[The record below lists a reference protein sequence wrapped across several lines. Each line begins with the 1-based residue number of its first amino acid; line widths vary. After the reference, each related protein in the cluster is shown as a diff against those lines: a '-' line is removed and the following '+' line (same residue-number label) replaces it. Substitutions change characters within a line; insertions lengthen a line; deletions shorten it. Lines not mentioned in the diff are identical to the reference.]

1 MADMHDRQ
9 ILEDMEEGYYE
20 IDLEGNFTFVN
31 KIICKIAN
39 LPEEEIIGKNY
50 IMFSTKS
57 TSKAL
62 FKTFSKVFKTG
73 IPQRI
78 EYEIILK
85 DNTRKAIENSV
96 SLLKDKDGCTT
107 GFCGLISDITKRKRL
122 EEQLREN
129 RERFEALFENAN
141 EMIIT
146 TDENGFIKRLNKKV
160 EEISGYHRIELIGQS
175 ILIIAHPDDKLTYI
189 DFWKQLLDG
198 KTPRLELRAIDKEG
212 RSAYLLASGSTLR
225 KGGKIVEIQYDAQ
238 DISNLKHARQTI
250 EDLKNLLS
258 SIFESSP
265 NMIICLDR
273 TGKVQMANPITER
286 IFHKPISSITGKDFS
301 SLSPR
306 MASYAEIIQ
315 RVQKEFNPQFLHG
328 ETFSEDSKR
337 LFDVSIYPLMNPLL
351 GGAVFTAVDITEKK
365 SMEIQLIH
373 AQKMET
379 IGELAGGV
387 AHDFNNILT
396 GITGNISML
405 KYTSDEKKRA
415 HYIQTLENIS
425 ERARDLIQQMLV
437 FTKRHE
443 GKPDH
448 ISVQKVIQEVMDM
461 ASKSIPK
468 NIRIDFAGNGKDYR
482 VFIDHTHLTQVVL
495 NLIVNAKDAIGNN
508 QNGSIKIEMHPIIVD
523 RDSKRQYILGSIGKY
538 VKIEVSDNGCG
549 IHNEVLPKIFDPFFT
564 TKQKGPDKGTGL
576 GLSIAYNIVKNAG
589 GSIQVQSEEGKGST
603 FSILLPISKFKEKTT
618 PIEDQISQNT
628 SRHRARIL
636 IVDDEDMLRDIGRE
650 MLSLLGH
657 TVETACNGHEC
668 LEILTNDKE
677 GFDLVILDMIMPGL
691 DGYHTLIEMQKHNI
705 NTRVVISSGFS
716 FEHEKHD
723 FLSNPLIVAKLNKP
737 FNLNELSQIL
747 DEALSS

>member
-50 IMFSTKS
+50 TMFSTKS
-57 TSKAL
+57 TGKAL
-62 FKTFSKVFKTG
+62 FKTFNKVFKSG

-78 EYEIILK
+78 EYEIFLK
-85 DNTRKAIENSV
+85 DNTKKAIENSV
-96 SLLKDKDGCTT
+96 SLLKDKDGRTT

-146 TDENGFIKRLNKKV
+146 TDENGFIKRMNKKV
-160 EEISGYHRIELIGQS
+160 EEISGYHRSELIGKS

-225 KGGKIVEIQYDAQ
+225 KGGKIVEIQYNAQ

-265 NMIICLDR
+265 NMIICLDS

-286 IFHKPISSITGKDFS
+286 IFHIPISSITGKDFS

-315 RVQKEFNPQFLHG
+315 GVQKEFTPQFLHG

-337 LFDVSIYPLMNPLL
+337 LFDVSIYPLMNPML

-415 HYIQTLENIS
+415 QYIQTLENIS

-508 QNGSIKIEMHPIIVD
+508 QNGSIKIEIHPIIVD

-549 IHNEVLPKIFDPFFT
+549 IHNDVLPKIFDPFFT

-589 GSIQVQSEEGKGST
+589 GSIQVQSEKDKGST

-618 PIEDQISQNT
+618 PIEDRISQNA
-628 SRHRARIL
+628 SAHKARIL

-657 TVETACNGHEC
+657 TVETACNGYEC
-668 LEILTNDKE
+668 LEILSNDKQ

-705 NTRVVISSGFS
+705 NTKVVISSGFS